1 MKKLIENIND
11 MRKSLNEISVYDL
24 NTYTAIELYYK
35 LALKTNEVIT
45 ELSRFEGVISD
56 EIIEQNEKLTYLLGE
71 GLNIEVV
78 NKINQMIA
86 DGTMDTIINHNVF
99 NSLNNKIEDIEK
111 IRINVKTLGLI
122 PSEND
127 CSELIQNIFDNYNNL
142 YFPSGKYVI
151 SKPIFIRDNT
161 NVLCDNDVEFFLAD
175 NSKCVMFKTTQEP
188 HKNIKWEG
196 GILNGNDIG
205 QGERTTDVSTYD
217 FTNAFRFLQVEN
229 LSVKNIIVREVRGHG
244 IEHFNCNNVEFDNI
258 EFDQHYDLIN
268 FPNGGGRRDG
278 ITGSSCNITY
288 NNIRGFTDDDLIA
301 INTGVNWHEGLPA
314 PVKNVEIRNVRSYSK
329 DGVSPHSSIRIMA
342 TSGYDMENVLVDN
355 VYSTTNMPP
364 IRIGGYDIY
373 NGGQLKNIT
382 LRNITGYLNSPYDE
396 TSLIFIEQC
405 HIDKLSVQNAFVI
418 NENDK
423 KPCFLSIKNAGLDN
437 IFCDTVKM
445 RAKGE
450 FSERVPFIK
459 VILNNDLTI
468 PSNDGG
474 INNIYLDKCH
484 IGYKGLIHLYSQS
497 GSFAFD
503 GVTFL
508 NATNCEFDQSQ
519 PQAIVNNL
527 KNTSGKTSAIRF
539 NCPGVVV
546 RSQHIDNTIQKNGDM
561 ILNENKQPIL
571 FFNSEQ
577 YYMNENK
584 VDNVVVL
591 GTSNI
596 TNIDVSNYCTNCFIK
611 VAGDNVV
618 LDSLINGYIGKKITL
633 AGGNTTANPRLHHS
647 TNFRLKGGTDVNLN
661 FLQAVTFICDNG
673 TRWVE
678 ISRNF

>member
-1 MKKLIENIND
+1 MSYEK
-11 MRKSLNEISVYDL
+11 
-24 NTYTAIELYYK
+24 
-35 LALKTNEVIT
+35 
-45 ELSRFEGVISD
+45 
-56 EIIEQNEKLTYLLGE
+56 QNW
-71 GLNIEVV
+71 I
-78 NKINQMIA
+78 
-86 DGTMDTIINHNVF
+86 DH
-99 NSLNNKIEDIEK
+99 IEDIETGEVFQEGTLFTAK
-111 IRINVKTLGLI
+111 RMNHIEEGIYQSDSQIKEIEDIRINVKTLGLQ
-122 PSEND
+122 PSEKD
-127 CSELIQNIFDNYNNL
+127 CSELLQYIFDNYNNL
-142 YFPSGKYVI
+142 YFPAGRYAI
-151 SKPIFIRDNT
+151 SKPIFIKDNT
-161 NVLCDNDVEFFLAD
+161 NVVCSSDAEFYLMD

-196 GILNGNDIG
+196 GILNGNDRG

-244 IEHFNCNNVEFDNI
+244 IEHFNCNNVIFDNI
-258 EFDQHYDLIN
+258 IIDQDYDLVN

-301 INTGVNWHEGLPA
+301 INTGVDWHEGVA
-314 PVKNVEIRNVRSYSK
+314 AGVENVEIRNVRSYTKS
-329 DGVSPHSSIRIMA
+329 GVIPHSSIRIMS
-342 TSGYDMENVLVDN
+342 TSGYDMKNVLVDN
-355 VYSTTNMPP
+355 MDSTTNMPP
-364 IRIGGYDIY
+364 IRIGGYSSY
-373 NGGQLKNIT
+373 NGGQMYNINI
-382 LRNITGYLNSPYDE
+382 RNVSGYLSSPYDE
-396 TSLIFIEQC
+396 TALIFVEQC
-405 HIDKLSVQNAFVI
+405 HIDKLTIHNAFVI

-423 KPCFLSIKNAGLDN
+423 KPCFLNIRNAGVDN

-450 FSERVPFIK
+450 FSERVPFVK
-459 VILNNDLTI
+459 VILNSDLTI
-468 PSNDGG
+468 ADNNGG
-474 INNIYLDKCH
+474 INNIYLDKCD

-497 GSFAFD
+497 GDFAFD
-503 GVTFL
+503 ETTFF
-508 NATNCEFDQSQ
+508 NATNCNFDQTYT
-519 PQAIVNNL
+519 QAIVNNL
-527 KNTSGKTSAIRF
+527 LNSDGKTSAMRF

-596 TNIDVSNYCTNCFIK
+596 TNIDTSIYCSNCFIK

-647 TNFRLKGGTDVNLN
+647 TNFRLKGGTDVNLE
-661 FLQAVTFICDNG
+661 FLQAITFICDNG

-678 ISRNF
+678 IARNF